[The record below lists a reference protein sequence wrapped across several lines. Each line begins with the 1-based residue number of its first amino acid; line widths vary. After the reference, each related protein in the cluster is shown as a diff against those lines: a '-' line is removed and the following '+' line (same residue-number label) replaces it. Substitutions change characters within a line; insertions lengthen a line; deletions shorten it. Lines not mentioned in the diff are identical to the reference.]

1 MSCSYSD
8 IAIQYFDVKALEYT
22 QATICWERFRDDI
35 FIAWPHSV
43 DKLYIFFDYMN
54 KVDPTKKIQFTMEV
68 ATDTLEFLDL
78 KLKFDKESKQ
88 ISVDVFAKDTDSFTY
103 VLPSTCF
110 PKNNIE
116 NIPKG
121 VALRLRRIC
130 DSDEKFEKHSAE
142 YQNYL
147 IARDYKPGKVKKQF
161 SDIKKLTREEARK
174 PKLLKTTFS
183 TSCNLITQYNPLL
196 PNLKAIIRNHLPILY
211 NSQQM
216 LDIFLQNTISVT
228 YKRNHSKPF

>member
-8 IAIQYFDVKALEYT
+8 IAIQCFDVKALEHT
-22 QATICWERFRDDI
+22 LATTYWKRFRDDI
-35 FIAWPHSV
+35 FIVWPRSI
-43 DKLYIFFDYMN
+43 DELDLFFGYMN

-147 IARDYKPGKVKKQF
+147 ITRDYKPGKVKKNFFRRQK
-161 SDIKKLTREEARK
+161 I
-174 PKLLKTTFS
+174 
-183 TSCNLITQYNPLL
+183 Y
-196 PNLKAIIRNHLPILY
+196 
-211 NSQQM
+211 
-216 LDIFLQNTISVT
+216 
-228 YKRNHSKPF
+228 